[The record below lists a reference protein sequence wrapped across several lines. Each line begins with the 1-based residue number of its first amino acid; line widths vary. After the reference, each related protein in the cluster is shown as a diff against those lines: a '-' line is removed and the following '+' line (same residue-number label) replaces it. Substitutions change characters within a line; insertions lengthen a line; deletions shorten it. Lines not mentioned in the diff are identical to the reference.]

1 MIIVIITSFDKH
13 YENENT
19 QPTIHPKIQIA
30 RVREYDY
37 TDACR
42 QVDALVRA
50 SVAEDDMQIVRRMK
64 EMVPEFVSKHSVYE
78 ILDK

>member
-1 MIIVIITSFDKH
+1 MVGW
-13 YENENT
+13 
-19 QPTIHPKIQIA
+19 
-30 RVREYDY
+30 VREYDY
-37 TDACR
+37 ADACR